1 MEDGNPLYIGLLA
14 AFILIEAAVSSA
26 KAAFEDSKEE
36 KERELNTLSLLLTL
50 LNMGIGV
57 LAVHVTGMEIWE
69 KILVGVLLI
78 FAVMLF
84 GVVLPVKLTK
94 KDSEKA
100 RKRWEGA
107 LAVLSNIMLP
117 FTFLLEAGTRGTL
130 FLLRIKPED
139 LEDNVTEEEIISI
152 VNEGSRQGVL
162 EDNEVEMISNII
174 ELDEKEVRDVMTHRR
189 KVVSISTEMTVEEAL
204 KFMLDE
210 SYSRYPLYEEEKDN
224 IVGVLHL
231 KDLTKYYVT
240 GRDKRISLKE
250 IAREPYFVPDTQA
263 VDTLFDAMQ
272 KKKIHM
278 AIAVDEYGQMAGI
291 VAMEDILEEI
301 VGNIFDEYDIDE
313 RMILKQG
320 ANRYIMKGLTP
331 MEEVEEALGIKLL
344 QDDFDTLNGWLISL
358 LGHLPAEKE
367 KAVIMAEGY
376 RFQII
381 DARNNM
387 IRNVK
392 VVKEEK
398 KAADE

>member
-14 AFILIEAAVSSA
+14 ALILIEAAVSSA

-117 FTFLLEAGTRGTL
+117 FTFLLEAGTRGIL

-331 MEEVEEALGIKLL
+331 MEEVEETLGIKLL

-398 KAADE
+398 KPADA